1 MSGGNGIPVL
11 PIPGQR
17 KSERRASDRAAFV
30 SAQTF
35 DRKDPWHRGGKAGAG
50 APAAAIF
57 PKRGARE
64 PSFANTLA
72 SAGAG
77 YLMRVAMAASRL
89 LLLLAFVLP
98 AIAAEPSRYETRADH
113 DPNGIGVF
121 YLGREIAHVMGHQA
135 AGWLERPER
144 EEEERTDVLID
155 ALKLKPGDV
164 VADIG
169 AGTGYIS
176 QRMAKRVGDTGT
188 VYAEDI
194 QQEMLDLMER
204 KMKLFHISNMKPL
217 LGTTTDPKLPPAGVD
232 MIIMVD
238 VYHEFD
244 QPYEMTEGMLRGLK
258 TGGRL
263 IFVEFR
269 GEDPEIPIKAVHKM
283 TEAQVKKEMSAFP
296 QMAWVETIE
305 SLPRQHIIVF
315 RKK

>member
-1 MSGGNGIPVL
+1 MGGVMASLRSLLVLFTFILPV
-11 PIPGQR
+11 
-17 KSERRASDRAAFV
+17 F
-30 SAQTF
+30 
-35 DRKDPWHRGGKAGAG
+35 
-50 APAAAIF
+50 
-57 PKRGARE
+57 
-64 PSFANTLA
+64 
-72 SAGAG
+72 
-77 YLMRVAMAASRL
+77 
-89 LLLLAFVLP
+89 
-98 AIAAEPSRYETRADH
+98 AAEPSRYETRAEH

-144 EEEERTDVLID
+144 EQEERTDLLID

-176 QRMAKRVGDTGT
+176 QRMAKRVGETGV
-188 VYAEDI
+188 VYAEEI
-194 QQEMLDLMER
+194 QQEMLDLIDR
-204 KMKLFHISNMKPL
+204 KMKLFHIANVKPL
-217 LGTTTDPKLPPAGVD
+217 LGTTTDPKLPAEGVD

-244 QPYEMTEGMLRGLK
+244 QPYEMTESMLRGLK
-258 TGGRL
+258 HGGRL

-269 GEDPEIPIKAVHKM
+269 GEDPAVPIKLVHKM

-296 QMAWVETIE
+296 ALEWAETNE
-305 SLPRQHIIVF
+305 SLPMQHIITF